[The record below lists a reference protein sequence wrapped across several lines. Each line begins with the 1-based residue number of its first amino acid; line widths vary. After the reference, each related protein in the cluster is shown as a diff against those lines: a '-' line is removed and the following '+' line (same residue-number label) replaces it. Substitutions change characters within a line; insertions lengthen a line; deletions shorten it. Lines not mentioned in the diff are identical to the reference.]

1 MDESSGTAGQGVVCT
16 LCGDVNDGELFC
28 RACGRARPVDEAT
41 RCERCGTPDDG
52 SRFCRTCGA
61 PGGRLFASAEPPAA
75 GNGRRGVMIGLAAV
89 AVAVA
94 VAVVLAIALSG
105 SKKHPRAT
113 GPATQTGTTAGQQKT
128 TTSPAV
134 KPFTVRRTIAVAPLH
149 APDPQNRCFGPAP
162 RAGSPHVTLR
172 LGGVYR
178 ENVAGKPLRAAILL
192 CGKGGDPASATGV
205 YRFRRAAL
213 GKGTRLGRLT
223 VRFGIDESGGQVQ
236 AGAQVALTVVYYGKT
251 VCKSALATWR
261 KPRTLVCDLSPI
273 ARPADMSRLQISQ
286 AVQGAKA
293 PDVWAGLMSPRVT
306 LLSRSP

>member
-1 MDESSGTAGQGVVCT
+1 MIA
-16 LCGDVNDGELFC
+16 L
-28 RACGRARPVDEAT
+28 
-41 RCERCGTPDDG
+41 
-52 SRFCRTCGA
+52 
-61 PGGRLFASAEPPAA
+61 AA
-75 GNGRRGVMIGLAAV
+75 AAIAV

-94 VAVVLAIALSG
+94 VAIALSG

-113 GPATQTGTTAGQQKT
+113 PPATQPGTTAGQQKPAT
-128 TTSPAV
+128 TPV
-134 KPFTVRRTIAVAPLH
+134 KSGLTVLRTIAVAPLH

-205 YRFRRAAL
+205 YRFRRSAL
-213 GKGTRLGRLT
+213 AKGTRLGKLT

-236 AGAQVALTVVYYGKT
+236 AGAQVGLTVVYYGKT

-261 KPRTLVCDLSPI
+261 KPRTFVCDLSPI
-273 ARPADMSRLQISQ
+273 ARPADTSRLQISQ
-286 AVQGAKA
+286 AVRGAKA
-293 PDVWAGLMSPRVT
+293 PDVWAGLDVAARHPPGPFALTRQEAT
-306 LLSRSP
+306 ARRDTE